1 LLPLKHIDKKRVDM
15 QQNKTFTK
23 KGGKDDAISQEINWQ
38 REHTYLPHDAQLD
51 GRKKYPGVLCRVLE
65 WQPHPASALK
75 RMLPHAPA
83 G

>member
-1 LLPLKHIDKKRVDM
+1 M

-23 KGGKDDAISQEINWQ
+23 NGGQEDDAIISQEIFWQ
-38 REHTYLPHDAQLD
+38 GEHTYLPHGAQLD

>member
-1 LLPLKHIDKKRVDM
+1 MMQSSAKKFFGRG
-15 QQNKTFTK
+15 N
-23 KGGKDDAISQEINWQ
+23 I
-38 REHTYLPHDAQLD
+38 HTYLPHDAQLD